1 MFKYAEAHILDGQSG
16 LSIKFRP
23 LKSVKLQMEDTVLL
37 IFFQSDTSWN
47 TEKIC
52 TSYKLVECHIDMAVF
67 TKPSRNIMSHF

>member
-37 IFFQSDTSWN
+37 IFFQSDTS
-47 TEKIC
+47 
-52 TSYKLVECHIDMAVF
+52 
-67 TKPSRNIMSHF
+67 